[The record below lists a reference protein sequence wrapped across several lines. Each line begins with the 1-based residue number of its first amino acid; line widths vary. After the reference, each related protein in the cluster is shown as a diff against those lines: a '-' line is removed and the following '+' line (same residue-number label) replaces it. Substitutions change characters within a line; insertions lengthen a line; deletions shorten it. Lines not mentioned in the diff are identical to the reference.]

1 MILLSVQARLF
12 HIPPRKKE
20 KIEHT
25 AVTGCLGSFFF
36 FFGPS
41 ACHHVSIAPSPLR
54 SGRTYIEH
62 PSIRNDNS
70 KKSIRKN
77 IHITER

>member
-20 KIEHT
+20 KMVRAHSSD
-25 AVTGCLGSFFF
+25 GMLRFFS
-36 FFGPS
+36 FGPS
-41 ACHHVSIAPSPLR
+41 AGHHVSIAPSHLR

-62 PSIRNDNS
+62 PSVRNDNS
-70 KKSIRKN
+70 KKNIRKN